1 MVNSNK
7 NIKKICSFYVSDWH
21 LVTMLIP
28 YLKEKITMGA
38 NISTILERS
47 LEENINTLMEK
58 LVVNINYKNKITAIN
73 WKENKNCT
81 EKDVKNILNNN
92 GNEEQIII
100 IAGNKHYINQ
110 INNYIEKNTKKNIT
124 IINCF
129 EVTQSNENVKEIL
142 NKHKYILNT
151 SGEKNIEDVFE
162 MYVS

>member
-1 MVNSNK
+1 MVNSNE
-7 NIKKICSFYVSDWH
+7 NLKKICSFYVSDWH

-28 YLKEKITMGA
+28 YLKEKLAMGA
-38 NISTILERS
+38 NISTILEKS

-58 LVVNINYKNKITAIN
+58 LVININEKNKITAIN

-81 EKDVKNILNNN
+81 EEEIKNKLNKVD
-92 GNEEQIII
+92 NEEQIII
-100 IAGNKHYINQ
+100 IVGNKEYINKM
-110 INNYIEKNTKKNIT
+110 NNYIEKNIKKNVT

-129 EVTQSNENVKEIL
+129 EATQFNESVKEIL
-142 NKHKYILNT
+142 DKHKYILNT